1 MAPPAP
7 VVAIPAA
14 NAVVDMAAAATVVAA
29 PRAAVDVATK
39 VTEMTLLTPRMA
51 EELTLER
58 RVRE

>member
-7 VVAIPAA
+7 AVAIPAA
-14 NAVVDMAAAATVVAA
+14 NAVVDMAAAAAVV
-29 PRAAVDVATK
+29 DLATK